1 MAGRDI
7 RRLRG
12 SEREA
17 NARGM
22 LRRWKA
28 SGLSQAAFCRR
39 AGISTVTLGRWLRE
53 FGDGEGG
60 SRGGFVEVRLGPSTA
75 AAAYDL
81 ELASGRHLRIPAGF
95 DASELDRLLAVL
107 GRVAC

>member
-1 MAGRDI
+1 MAGRDV

-12 SEREA
+12 SGREA
-17 NARGM
+17 NARRV

-39 AGISTVTLGRWLRE
+39 AGITTVTLGRWRRE
-53 FGDGEGG
+53 FGDGDGG
-60 SRGGFVEVRLGPSTA
+60 PRGGFVEVRLGPSA
-75 AAAYDL
+75 GSAAYDL

-95 DASELDRLLAVL
+95 DAQELERLLAVL
-107 GRVAC
+107 GRAGC